1 METWLEDMLE
11 SSALLGALLRVLH
24 PEQYMAGMTALQAM
38 ADCPE
43 VVRESEQIM
52 RILRLWSSPY
62 SSYSIVSNRMSVVH
76 RDNSSRPECF
86 DMLLTLGNYDDGE
99 IVFPNLGVRL
109 RYNPGT
115 LVALSGKLIQH
126 GVEEVDGDRVCLAF
140 YMKDN
145 VHERLNVPPP
155 AWMTQEMHY

>member
-52 RILRLWSSPY
+52 RIL
-62 SSYSIVSNRMSVVH
+62 
-76 RDNSSRPECF
+76 
-86 DMLLTLGNYDDGE
+86 
-99 IVFPNLGVRL
+99 
-109 RYNPGT
+109 
-115 LVALSGKLIQH
+115 
-126 GVEEVDGDRVCLAF
+126 
-140 YMKDN
+140 
-145 VHERLNVPPP
+145 
-155 AWMTQEMHY
+155 

>member
-1 METWLEDMLE
+1 
-11 SSALLGALLRVLH
+11 
-24 PEQYMAGMTALQAM
+24 
-38 ADCPE
+38 
-43 VVRESEQIM
+43 
-52 RILRLWSSPY
+52 
-62 SSYSIVSNRMSVVH
+62 MSVVH

-99 IVFPNLGVRL
+99 IVFPNLGVWL

-145 VHERLNVPPP
+145 VHERLNVPPT